1 MKRQGIALAAFVALV
16 GCSEYNRE
24 AIEDNNAGMQA
35 FRARRFSD
43 ARDRFQRA
51 ADEDPRFDQ
60 PLYNLAMVHKQQEA
74 WAEVVSALT
83 RAIARSPRN
92 ADYQFELGY
101 ANFRLERWDAAKQ
114 AFNQAIQI
122 SPSMYRAHYFLGKTH
137 ERLDEPQE
145 ALRSYSSTISRA
157 PRAYAAYVSL
167 GSLYYRVNQLDHA
180 ITVLRE
186 GLRIAPEGVTERGEM
201 RNTLGNV
208 LLRQGHREQAVDE
221 FVAASRE
228 DPRLAVALFNA
239 GFTCA
244 EMPERRQQAILY
256 LQRFVET
263 RGGGERTPREYL
275 DMAQNKLAEL
285 QTAGA
290 H

>member
-1 MKRQGIALAAFVALV
+1 MKRQGVALAALVALV

-24 AIEDNNAGMQA
+24 AIEDNNTGMSL
-35 FRARRFSD
+35 FRARRMTD

-60 PLYNLAMVHKQQEA
+60 PLYNLAMVYKQQEQ
-74 WAEVVSALT
+74 WSEVVSALT
-83 RAIARSPRN
+83 RAVARNGRN
-92 ADYQFELGY
+92 ADYHFELGY

-114 AFNQAIQI
+114 AFNQAIQV

-145 ALRSYSSTISRA
+145 ALRAYTNTISRA
-157 PRAYAAYVSL
+157 PRAYSAYVSL

-186 GLRIAPEGVTERGEM
+186 GLRVAPEGVTERGEM

-208 LLRQGHREQAVDE
+208 LLQQGHRDQAIDE

-228 DPRLAVALFNA
+228 DPRLSVALFNA

-256 LQRFVET
+256 LQRFIEA
-263 RGGGERTPREYL
+263 RGGDAPREYL

-285 QTAGA
+285 QTTGA

>member
-1 MKRQGIALAAFVALV
+1 MKRQGVALAALIALS

-24 AIEDNNAGMQA
+24 AIEDNNAGMGL
-35 FRARRFSD
+35 FRARRMAD

-60 PLYNLAMVHKQQEA
+60 PLYNLAMVHKQQEQ
-74 WAEVVSALT
+74 WTEVVSALT
-83 RAIARSPRN
+83 RAVGRNPRN
-92 ADYQFELGY
+92 ADYHFELGY
-101 ANFRLERWDAAKQ
+101 ANFRLERWDAARQ
-114 AFNQAIQI
+114 AFNQAIQVA
-122 SPSMYRAHYFLGKTH
+122 PSMYRAHYFLGRTH

-145 ALRSYSSTISRA
+145 ALRAYTNTISRA
-157 PRAYAAYVSL
+157 PRAYSAFVSL

-186 GLRIAPEGVTERGEM
+186 GLRVAPEGVVERGEM

-208 LLRQGHREQAVDE
+208 LLQQGHREQAIEE

-228 DPRLAVALFNA
+228 DPRLSVALFNA
-239 GFTCA
+239 GFTSA

-256 LQRFVET
+256 LQRFVEA
-263 RGGGERTPREYL
+263 RGGNAPREYL
-275 DMAQNKLAEL
+275 EMAQNKLAEL
-285 QTAGA
+285 QTTGA